1 MTKINK
7 VLVPK
12 SGTYKCVVL
21 SDGVNYVF
29 RADNGG
35 FHFEVTKAVKTKEPL
50 LENYHVC
57 GGGRVSINSTSI
69 RVYGYS
75 VDFGNM
81 DKGVVE
87 TLLSEYA
94 KDNNV
99 SFINDTGK
107 GY

>member
-1 MTKINK
+1 MTKIDK

-12 SGTYKCVVL
+12 RGTYKCVIL
-21 SDGVNYVF
+21 SDGKNYVF

-35 FHFEVTKAVKTKEPL
+35 FHFEVTKAVKEKEPL

-57 GGGRVSINSTSI
+57 GGGRVSIDESTI

-75 VDFGNM
+75 VDFGKM
-81 DKGVVE
+81 DNKLVG
-87 TLLSEYA
+87 TLLSEYS
-94 KDNNV
+94 KDNNL
-99 SFINDTGK
+99 SFINDVGE